1 MFTNLK
7 GMIEMEINTKEEL
20 LNFLTDLQGQMVN
33 LQEHLDT
40 MKPVDPEEE
49 PEEAKDPEVDPEEI
63 DELDSLL
70 QGE

>member
-7 GMIEMEINTKEEL
+7 GMIDMEINTKEEL
-20 LNFLTDLQGQMVN
+20 LNFLTDLQGQLVN
-33 LQEHLDT
+33 LQEQLDT
-40 MKPVDPEEE
+40 MKPVEPEEE
-49 PEEAKDPEVDPEEI
+49 PEEVKDPEVDPEEI